1 MTKVYGQLA
10 VLGLVAASLSACQ
23 SIDTVRI
30 KHVKETES
38 SKTNALIYCAGT
50 ANCEFERL
58 NKIQIIDA
66 AQRRVNSAAVES
78 GILRLQANSLSQ
90 PNALYL
96 SIPPGQHEVVIRF
109 YPISRDRA
117 EILHVFHQFKPKQRY
132 IFKMYRERNKQQGS
146 LLNVSAPEPLCV
158 DLLQEHKTIR
168 RFCRPYNA
176 LTGLGEFVEKK
187 I

>member
-1 MTKVYGQLA
+1 MDKLFGRFAL
-10 VLGLVAASLSACQ
+10 LGALAASLAACQ
-23 SIDTVRI
+23 SMDAARL
-30 KHVKETES
+30 KHASEGAGAKR
-38 SKTNALIYCAGT
+38 NALIYCAGT
-50 ANCEFERL
+50 EDCEFERL
-58 NKIQIIDA
+58 DKIRIVDA
-66 AQRRVNSAAVES
+66 DNRQLDRSALHA
-78 GILRLQANSLSQ
+78 GILRLQAKSLRE
-90 PNALYL
+90 PNAVYL
-96 SIPPGQHEVVIRF
+96 SVPAGQHEVVIRF
-109 YPISRDRA
+109 YPISKDRA
-117 EILHVFHQFKPKQRY
+117 ETLHVFHQFKPKQRY

>member
-10 VLGLVAASLSACQ
+10 VLGLVAAFLSACQ

-117 EILHVFHQFKPKQRY
+117 ETLHVFHQFKPKQRY